1 MGEIKLYYAT
11 NRKHEGDRWHP
22 KSYGKSFSDDGM
34 ENLRFG
40 KITRTVN
47 ESAIAK
53 YLSAGDGEGL
63 SRDLTKYAKSP
74 NIVAYKEDIPL
85 KDVPDIHQPEAKL
98 GSVEMFNDL
107 KEEMM
112 QHTDVLIFIHGF
124 NVSWSSAVDSA
135 MALQFMLN
143 RPGIGDNE
151 QKILVILFTWP
162 SDGLALPYASYKSD
176 RSEAKGS
183 GYAFGRGI
191 LKLRDFLMRLNTEA
205 KTKKIP
211 LCGQNIHLL
220 CHSMGNYV
228 LQNALA
234 RIIQFTTGGVL
245 PKIFEHIFLCA
256 PDVDD
261 NVLENGQPMERIH
274 ELCQYVNIYY
284 NRQDVALKISNYTK
298 GHPER
303 LGSAGA
309 AHPSLLHN
317 KIHQIDCSPIVH
329 GPIEHSYYL
338 WGPINED
345 IRLSIDDVAFDDP
358 KRKRKRDSNLPNSW
372 VMVKES

>member
-1 MGEIKLYYAT
+1 MGEMKLYYAT

-22 KSYGKSFSDDGM
+22 KSYGKTFSDDGM

-40 KITRTVN
+40 KITRNVDEASIT
-47 ESAIAK
+47 K
-53 YLSAGDGEGL
+53 YLHTGDGEGL
-63 SRDLTKYAKSP
+63 TRDFTKYAKSL
-74 NIVAYKEDIPL
+74 NISAYKEDIKF
-85 KDVPDIHQPEAKL
+85 KDVPDIHQPDAKL
-98 GSVEMFNDL
+98 GSLEMFNDL

-112 QHTDVLIFIHGF
+112 QHSDVLVFIHGF

-135 MALQFMLN
+135 MALQLMLN
-143 RPGIGDNE
+143 RSGIGDKD

-162 SDGLALPYASYKSD
+162 SDGLALPYVSYKSD

-191 LKLRDFLMRLNTEA
+191 LKLRDFLMRLNTEV
-205 KTKKIP
+205 KTKNIQ
-211 LCGQNIHLL
+211 LCSQNIHLL

-228 LQNALA
+228 LQNALE
-234 RIIQFTTGGVL
+234 RIIQFTPAGVL

-256 PDVDD
+256 ADVDD
-261 NVLENGQPMERIH
+261 NVLENGQPMERVH
-274 ELCQYVNIYY
+274 ELCQYVNIYH
-284 NRQDVALKISNYTK
+284 NRQDVALDISNYTK

-303 LGSAGA
+303 LGTAGV
-309 AHPSLLHN
+309 AHPALLHN

-329 GPIEHSYYL
+329 GTIEHSYYL

-345 IRLSIDDVAFDDP
+345 IRLSIDGATFDNP
-358 KRKRKRDSNLPNSW
+358 KRKRKRDRNLPNVW
-372 VMVKES
+372 VMTK